1 MKKDRLEVILKTINE
16 KNISTQEELL
26 EELRKSG
33 LDVTQATVSRDI
45 KELGLIKT
53 SDRNGRYRYCLQ
65 KNATADD
72 ARTALHAV
80 LGPAVQCVDRAM
92 NLVVVKCFPGM
103 AQAVC
108 AAIDSMEINGIV
120 GTLAGDDTI
129 FAACRSEALA
139 GEMVITLRDI
149 TKK

>member
-1 MKKDRLEVILKTINE
+1 
-16 KNISTQEELL
+16 
-26 EELRKSG
+26 
-33 LDVTQATVSRDI
+33 
-45 KELGLIKT
+45 
-53 SDRNGRYRYCLQ
+53 
-65 KNATADD
+65 
-72 ARTALHAV
+72 
-80 LGPAVQCVDRAM
+80 
-92 NLVVVKCFPGM
+92 KCFPGM